1 MGVGGTA
8 GECVHWYLQVK
19 EETGLNIVATT
30 TRSSHLISH
39 IAMTSHILTDE
50 INSFLHLH
58 HFRLSNI
65 T

>member
-8 GECVHWYLQVK
+8 GEWVHWYLQVK

-39 IAMTSHILTDE
+39 IAMTSHILIDE
-50 INSFLHLH
+50 IN
-58 HFRLSNI
+58 
-65 T
+65 